1 MYIII
6 IHKNRKGMRTV
17 NEDEKDFKVDLNG
30 FDDSEINLDDFA
42 EIIHDLDEENE
53 QKDEQ
58 DEEQEDTSEKS
69 RTKRNAERRG
79 QERKSEPEPEQEEG
93 LKDKKDEKEND
104 VSFREKFMEGVK
116 KAPVYAAG
124 VILAVIGLIRQAIR
138 AILFGPSYARR
149 TEEEFGKKIDE
160 LRNSEELEKENH
172 DREKEKEE
180 QEKNRKEQDKDKD
193 RENNKDERERDDK
206 DEENKDEETV
216 ETEQQPDSEDL
227 LEEKET
233 SAGEEPEENES
244 EEKDEKEETMDGAK
258 EEKGDKEEKEEENK
272 TNDENETKEN
282 LDDEKKEMKEKAEG
296 KREEREPEF
305 VFDEKSQENT
315 PETESDKKAIYEN
328 VFGTENPFAY
338 ANDERKQKPEHF
350 STEAMTSKDICGLLQ
365 TKDAREAMQE
375 IEESFG
381 VQLRFSKDMTQINLV
396 NTNAELVNRQFECEN
411 ESHTEKST
419 FHFTT
424 YPENAISRPIDTML
438 FLKGDITQMAA
449 ACKDIGCELHGANE
463 SETSEDSR
471 NIMAA
476 AIMTAKFRQ
485 DTLHE
490 YQADGIHK
498 TNRNS
503 CVLAYLPKT
512 FSINGEKGDKTQQ
525 YDVHSVKIGKE
536 GNGGHTIEVLSDE
549 GKNILDC
556 KSVDLMCKTFTEHDN
571 GTMALIENLAD
582 FPPENELS
590 GTQLFQ
596 TGKVMD
602 ALRNGEYLRDYMSVY
617 GGTQEDIKPVMNEL
631 EAEVLD
637 IIRSIP
643 FGLTNSQ
650 MESCERINNM
660 YSQTANLANQ
670 SREELSKSLDE
681 MDNEMEESSRDELD
695 TEQAAEMDNA
705 LSEESQE
712 TEAESETEIEA
723 DEQSTEHRTLDDE
736 ASL

>member
-1 MYIII
+1 MYIKLYI
-6 IHKNRKGMRTV
+6 KTERGMKAV

-53 QKDEQ
+53 QENEQ
-58 DEEQEDTSEKS
+58 DKEREDTSEKS
-69 RTKRNAERRG
+69 HAERSAEERS
-79 QERKSEPEPEQEEG
+79 QERKPEQEEE
-93 LKDKKDEKEND
+93 LKDKQDEKKND
-104 VSFREKFMEGVK
+104 VPFREKFMEGVK

-172 DREKEKEE
+172 DREKERDE
-180 QEKNRKEQDKDKD
+180 QEKKKEEHDKDKD
-193 RENNKDERERDDK
+193 RENHKDEREQDDKNEENK

-233 SAGEEPEENES
+233 STGEEQEEQEENEPEKN
-244 EEKDEKEETMDGAK
+244 EE
-258 EEKGDKEEKEEENK
+258 EEKETTKEDAEEK
-272 TNDENETKEN
+272 KAEEERTNDENKTKEN
-282 LDDEKKEMKEKAEG
+282 LDDEKKKTEGKAETGRG
-296 KREEREPEF
+296 KNEPKF

-315 PETESDKKAIYEN
+315 PEAESDKKAIYEK

-365 TKDAREAMQE
+365 TKDAREAMKA
-375 IEESFG
+375 IEDSFG

-396 NTNAELVNRQFECEN
+396 DTNAELENRQIECEN

-424 YPENAISRPIDTML
+424 YPESAISRPIDTML

-463 SETSEDSR
+463 SETSGDSR

-476 AIMTAKFRQ
+476 AMITAKFRQ

-498 TNRNS
+498 INRNS
-503 CVLAYLPKT
+503 SVLAYLPKT
-512 FSINGEKGDKTQQ
+512 FSINGEKIDKTQQ
-525 YDVHSVKIGKE
+525 YDIHSVKIGKE
-536 GNGGHTIEVLSDE
+536 ENGGNTIEVLSDE
-549 GKNILDC
+549 RKNILDC
-556 KSVDLMCKTFTEHDN
+556 KSADLMCKLFTEHDN
-571 GTMALIENLAD
+571 GTMTLIENLSD
-582 FPPENELS
+582 FPPENKLS
-590 GTQLFQ
+590 DTQLFQ
-596 TGKVMD
+596 AGKVMD
-602 ALRNGEYLRDYMSVY
+602 ALRDGQYLKDYMSVY

-650 MESCERINNM
+650 MESCERINDM
-660 YSQTANLANQ
+660 YSHTASLANQ
-670 SREELSKSLDE
+670 SREDLSKTLNQ
-681 MDNEMEESSRDELD
+681 MDSEMEENSKDELD
-695 TEQAAEMDNA
+695 AEQAAETDDV
-705 LSEESQE
+705 LDEEQKE
-712 TEAESETEIEA
+712 TETGLET
-723 DEQSTEHRTLDDE
+723 DEQNKEQPDLDEE

>member
-58 DEEQEDTSEKS
+58 DEEQENTSEKS
-69 RTKRNAERRG
+69 RTERNAERRG
-79 QERKSEPEPEQEEG
+79 QGRKSEPEPEQEEG

-206 DEENKDEETV
+206 DEESKDEETV

-244 EEKDEKEETMDGAK
+244 EEKDEEEDTRDGAE
-258 EEKGDKEEKEEENK
+258 EEKEKEKEEEEK
-272 TNDENETKEN
+272 EDENETKEN
-282 LDDEKKEMKEKAEG
+282 LNDEKKEMKEKAEG

-305 VFDEKSQENT
+305 VIDEKSQENI

-328 VFGTENPFAY
+328 VFGTENPFTY

-365 TKDAREAMQE
+365 TKHAREAMQA

-396 NTNAELVNRQFECEN
+396 DTNAELENRQFECEN

-424 YPENAISRPIDTML
+424 YPESAISRPIDTML

-449 ACKDIGCELHGANE
+449 ACKDIGCELHGSNE
-463 SETSEDSR
+463 SETSSDSR

-476 AIMTAKFRQ
+476 AMITAKFRQ

-503 CVLAYLPKT
+503 SVLAYLPKT
-512 FSINGEKGDKTQQ
+512 FSINGEKDDKTQK
-525 YDVHSVKIGKE
+525 YDIHSVKIGKE
-536 GNGGHTIEVLSDE
+536 GNGGHIIEVLSDE
-549 GKNILDC
+549 RKDFVLDC
-556 KSVDLMCKTFTEHDN
+556 KSVDLICKTFTEHDN

-602 ALRNGEYLRDYMSVY
+602 ALRNGQYLKDYMSVY
-617 GGTQEDIKPVMNEL
+617 GGTQEDVKLVMDEL
-631 EAEVLD
+631 ETEVLD

-660 YSQTANLANQ
+660 YSQTANLVNQ
-670 SREELSKSLDE
+670 SLEELAKSLDQ
-681 MDNEMEESSRDELD
+681 MDSEMEESSRDELD
-695 TEQAAEMDNA
+695 TEQDAETDDV

-712 TEAESETEIEA
+712 TETESETETEI
-723 DEQSTEHRTLDDE
+723 DEQDYE
-736 ASL
+736 ASM